1 MDLILESL
9 DEIFVSTVG
18 KSGALTQKELKT
30 LITDKKR
37 LYKYIESVA
46 SRLPGPYQEIYESV
60 ATQISEY
67 ITEAELINN
76 GQALAA
82 VVAFYPAIAELYQ
95 EPRLYKLAIP
105 FKADNGKLQVNLI
118 KRIAKILQGDTVV
131 AETEVPKP
139 IDLYQNVY
147 KQLTFDVNTADN
159 IFAKAG
165 LTGTGYKVILTR
177 TSAVSIQWNDGSEDK
192 TVDFVAYVR
201 SDKTIQKRIDLGS
214 EVGYIDLYIKI
225 DDRTGDITVTATP
238 KKASNDVTIEPKT
251 VTIKTIITN
260 VDARTGYRVVF
271 DEKIETVDRYVEPG
285 IPYEAIADVWKKVE
299 FQGQYNIDYLRD
311 LAQAIK
317 AQLALLKDYEIV
329 EEMKVNESGF
339 SARLTV
345 DFNNM
350 PATMTP
356 ANPADYLSF
365 IIPALIKARNII
377 YYETLL
383 EPTYIAV
390 NPKNAEVI
398 EALVNFV
405 SLQSNPSSKL
415 GVSAS
420 DVMAIQKFTVLKS
433 NYVPENKIYLIAQG
447 NRNNPGIVD
456 AILGAPIV
464 KTVEE
469 GTQTKVMVF
478 PNSTIIFIDPKKM
491 ASIEIKNVPSFTT

>member
-18 KSGALTQKELKT
+18 KSGALTQKELKS
-30 LITDKKR
+30 LVSDKAK

-46 SRLPGPYQEIYESV
+46 SKLPAPYQEIYESV

-105 FKADNGKLQVNLI
+105 FKTDNGKLQVNLI
-118 KRIAKILQGDTVV
+118 KRIAKILEGDNVL

-139 IDLYQNVY
+139 VDLYQNIY
-147 KQLTFDVNTADN
+147 KQLEFNVNTADN

-165 LTGTGYKVILTR
+165 LTGTGYKVILTK
-177 TSAVSIQWNDGSEDK
+177 TAAVSLVWNDGTSDQ
-192 TVDFVAYVR
+192 TVNFVAYVR
-201 SDKTIQKRIDLGS
+201 SDKTIQKRIDLGADI
-214 EVGYIDLYIKI
+214 GYIDLYIKI

-238 KKASNDVTIEPKT
+238 KAANNSVTIDPKT

-260 VDARTGYRVVF
+260 VDSKSGYRVVF

-285 IPYEAIADVWKKVE
+285 IPYEAIADIWKKVE
-299 FQGQYNIDYLRD
+299 YQGQYNIDYLRD

-329 EEMKVNESGF
+329 EEMKINENGF
-339 SARLTV
+339 SANLTV

-350 PATMTP
+350 PASMNP
-356 ANPADYLSF
+356 SNPADYLSF
-365 IIPALIKARNII
+365 IVPALIKARNIVFS
-377 YYETLL
+377 ETLL

-390 NPKNAEVI
+390 NPKNAEII
-398 EALVNFV
+398 ESLINSVA
-405 SLQSNPSSKL
+405 LQSNPSSKL
-415 GVSAS
+415 GISAS
-420 DVMAIQKFTVLKS
+420 DVMSIQKFTVLKS

-478 PNSTIIFIDPKKM
+478 PNSTIVFIDPKKM
-491 ASIEIKNVPSFTT
+491 ASIQILNAPSFTV